1 MGIKAT
7 FFRVFQLTCCKATE
21 EASPLWRVMAEKAE
35 KRQKCTH
42 FANLR
47 GLMPYLIPVYT
58 KYGSKNR
65 KFRKMLR
72 DI

>member
-21 EASPLWRVMAEKAE
+21 EASPLWRAMAEKAE

-47 GLMPYLIPVYT
+47 GLMPYSYQLII
-58 KYGSKNR
+58 R
-65 KFRKMLR
+65 QLQRIFKFLAHE
-72 DI
+72 I